1 MADSPNLPSD
11 SSRKLDSAEDGPE
24 LQAAE
29 ARARRA
35 FGLTGASDGGD
46 HYKIPQITRSQL
58 ADRAVG
64 EHQRTRFVQ
73 DGDVPVVYLTG
84 SSAPA
89 SSSVHGARRRIA
101 AEAALDSERQAR
113 QEAER
118 ALGEA
123 QAAMADIQRRL
134 DHANLARAEVD
145 EALRE
150 LRAEKGELE
159 VRLALARVACRE
171 AEAAL
176 SADHAR
182 PVARG

>member
-1 MADSPNLPSD
+1 MADSPTLPSF
-11 SSRKLDSAEDGPE
+11 RKLDPAEDGPE

-46 HYKIPQITRSQL
+46 HHNTLQITRSQL
-58 ADRAVG
+58 ADRSVG

-73 DGDVPVVYLTG
+73 DGDVPVVYVTG
-84 SSAPA
+84 PSAPA

-101 AEAALDSERQAR
+101 AEAALESERQAR

-134 DHANLARAEVD
+134 DHASLARAEVD
-145 EALRE
+145 EAVRE
-150 LRAEKGELE
+150 LRAEKDELAAQ
-159 VRLALARVACRE
+159 LALARLARRE
-171 AEAAL
+171 AEAAI
-176 SADHAR
+176 SAEHAR